1 VLSLAQYNLKHE
13 EQGILEAAIKT
24 CQLSCIW
31 YKMFGLQ
38 QVVELLK
45 LVVQED
51 PQTSQ
56 GLL

>member
-13 EQGILEAAIKT
+13 EQGILEAVIKT
-24 CQLSCIW
+24 CHLSGIW
-31 YKMFGLQ
+31 YNMFGLQ